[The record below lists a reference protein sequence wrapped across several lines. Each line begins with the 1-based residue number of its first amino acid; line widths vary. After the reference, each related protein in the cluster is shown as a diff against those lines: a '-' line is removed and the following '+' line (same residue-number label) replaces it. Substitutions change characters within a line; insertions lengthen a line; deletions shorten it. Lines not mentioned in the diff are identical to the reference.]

1 MSLINQMLQE
11 LDRREAGAAGDA
23 AQPHIHAVMR
33 ERAHREWF
41 WRTLAALIFAALAWV
56 GWVAYQMWP
65 HPIATD
71 LAYRSAEEARAR
83 AALTP
88 RAAPKPPAAAAPAA
102 AIALEPVTAPATAGA
117 PRPSPIQAP
126 PESAPTAP
134 QGVPSTPQ
142 AALPPVQALL
152 PPLQGGLRLAKS
164 IDTPIVHVPRKAAAK
179 PTPPKIASLK
189 PEPADPSKV
198 ERRDRVSTP
207 ADRAE
212 NEFRYAA
219 ALLKLGRAQEAES
232 HFTKALEI
240 DPRHRGARQALVVM
254 DIEQGDLNS
263 AQRLLEEGLRIDP
276 AQPEFAMALA
286 RIRIERKDLAG
297 ALSALD
303 GAAAGAGTAPDFN
316 ILRGTVLQRLGRN
329 ADAAEAYRVALRQQ
343 PAIPQA
349 WVGLGISL
357 EALQRR
363 HEAAEAFR
371 QALLAGPVNPDL
383 KAFIDQRIRAL
394 R

>member
-23 AQPHIHAVMR
+23 VQRHVHAVGR
-33 ERAHREWF
+33 EPAHREWF
-41 WRTLAALIFAALAWV
+41 WRTLALLIFAALAWV
-56 GWVAYQMWP
+56 AWVAYQMWP
-65 HPIATD
+65 HPIVTE

-83 AALTP
+83 AARPPSVTVAPSATP
-88 RAAPKPPAAAAPAA
+88 PVLDPVTTPAA
-102 AIALEPVTAPATAGA
+102 AGA
-117 PRPSPIQAP
+117 PRPPTIRAAAEATP
-126 PESAPTAP
+126 AVPE
-134 QGVPSTPQ
+134 GVPAASQ

-152 PPLQGGLRLAKS
+152 PPVDRGLRLAKS
-164 IDTPIVHVPRKAAAK
+164 IDTPIVQVPRKPAAQ
-179 PTPPKIASLK
+179 PTVPKMASLK
-189 PEPADPSKV
+189 PAEAADLSKV

-219 ALLKLGRAQEAES
+219 AVLKLGRAEEAES
-232 HFTKALEI
+232 HFAKALEI
-240 DPRHRGARQALVVM
+240 DPRHHGARQALVVM
-254 DIEQGDLNS
+254 DLEQGDLNS
-263 AQRLLEEGLRIDP
+263 AQRLLEEGLRLDP

-303 GAAAGAGTAPDFN
+303 GAAAGAGSAPDFN

-329 ADAAEAYRVALRQQ
+329 ADAAEAYRLALRQQ

-357 EALQRR
+357 EALQRH